1 MAAFFEKREILDY
14 SIGFLRVHRGAIGHA
29 IEMQNTDRICPFHSC
44 KVSSKMLYYSITKKE
59 KIMKIESSAIL
70 SRRIRNLKRD
80 IQSVRHSGDTLRMRI
95 LYRQLTQ
102 AQISLVAQRTLR

>member
-1 MAAFFEKREILDY
+1 
-14 SIGFLRVHRGAIGHA
+14 
-29 IEMQNTDRICPFHSC
+29 
-44 KVSSKMLYYSITKKE
+44 
-59 KIMKIESSAIL
+59 MKIESSAIL

-102 AQISLVAQRTLR
+102 AQISLIAQRTLR